1 MYAPDSFVPTVTFGC
16 LVPVMFC
23 FFFLTIFSLDLVF
36 LLIKCRPL
44 SSALTPTHSP
54 SSCPAPTVARFPVPL
69 YRPCLAPALSCV
81 PPTLAGDLAMWV
93 CCYTG
98 TPAYITRGWEG

>member
-16 LVPVMFC
+16 LIPVMFC

-44 SSALTPTHSP
+44 SSALTPTYSP
-54 SSCPAPTVARFPVPL
+54 SYVVPSPLCRAFSRPPVPAVFGPRSL
-69 YRPCLAPALSCV
+69 VRTANS
-81 PPTLAGDLAMWV
+81 
-93 CCYTG
+93 
-98 TPAYITRGWEG
+98 RG

>member
-1 MYAPDSFVPTVTFGC
+1 MLSSLLCTHTNP
-16 LVPVMFC
+16 
-23 FFFLTIFSLDLVF
+23 FFLRRAH
-36 LLIKCRPL
+36 CPN
-44 SSALTPTHSP
+44 P
-54 SSCPAPTVARFPVPL
+54 SVARFPVPL

-98 TPAYITRGWEG
+98 TPANITRGWEV